1 MELRQIRQF
10 VALCDALN
18 FHRAAKALNMSQPPL
33 SISIRKLEQELG
45 VALFE
50 RQPRGVILT
59 EAGQA
64 ALPHARKVLRDI
76 EAMGDAINATVDG
89 MGGRLSVGFVGSS
102 VYALLPKVVPLF
114 RSQRPAVDLRL
125 REATTLEII
134 RGVESGDLDVGVL
147 RTPVLDAGEVTLEAL
162 YREEMILLLPPNH
175 PMRERETLRL
185 EDLRDEAFIGHDR
198 ARLPNYWNLQLSA
211 FESAGFQPKIVEEA
225 AHLHTLIA
233 LVESGIGVAL
243 APAVSRIPGSNRV
256 NYARL
261 TVQGAPIMIGLALAT
276 RRDERRPA
284 REAFIAALR
293 QAAEQLMKGE
303 PAAR

>member
-10 VALCDALN
+10 VVLSEALN
-18 FHRAAKALNMSQPPL
+18 FHRAAKLLNMSQPPL

-50 RQPRGVILT
+50 RQARGVTLT
-59 EAGQA
+59 EAGLA
-64 ALPHARKVLRDI
+64 ALPHARKILRGVD
-76 EAMGDAINATVDG
+76 AMGDAIGATVDG
-89 MGGRLSVGFVGSS
+89 MGGRLSVGFVGSA

-134 RGVESGDLDVGVL
+134 RGLESGDLDVGVL
-147 RTPVLDAGEVTLEAL
+147 RTPALDVGEVTLEPL
-162 YREEMILLLPPNH
+162 YREEMVLLLPPNH
-175 PMRERETLRL
+175 PLRDREVLRL
-185 EDLRDEAFIGHDR
+185 EDLSGEAFIGHDR
-198 ARLPNYWNLQLSA
+198 TRLPNYWNLLLSA
-211 FESAGFQPKIVEEA
+211 FDAAGFQPRIVEEA

-243 APAVSRIPGSNRV
+243 APAVSRIPGSDRV
-256 NYARL
+256 CYARL

-276 RRDERRPA
+276 RRDESRPA
-284 REAFIAALR
+284 RDAFVAALR
-293 QAAEQLMKGE
+293 DAAGQLMGE
-303 PAAR
+303 APAG